1 MGRIISQLGVAW
13 ETRHARAK
21 IGHRARREAASFY
34 LCISP
39 WLAGFIF
46 LTLVPLGMGFILSLS
61 NFNGLNWPTMKF
73 VGAANY
79 VRALNDAQLWS
90 SLQITLLFAVAS
102 VPLGLA
108 VSMGMALLVNQD
120 IRGQGF
126 FRTLL
131 YLPSF
136 IPVVAGALAWRI
148 FADKNSGLING
159 LLSLLRPGTAL
170 PWLTDLVP
178 LTLLLFVLWGSVG
191 SGMVVLLG
199 GLQAVPRELREAALV
214 DGANEWQAFRHVTM
228 PMMSPVLFFQLIIGI
243 IGSLQLLVQPLL
255 LASTS
260 GAGSGNTPYT
270 PPPQS
275 IYMYLGYV
283 FVQIF
288 SNQSFAYGIAMLW
301 ILLVIVL
308 LLTLLV
314 FRTSQGWVYYEV
326 KQ

>member
-1 MGRIISQLGVAW
+1 MGQLISQLSATSEKRLSSV
-13 ETRHARAK
+13 K
-21 IGHRARREAASFY
+21 IGPRARREIAYFY

-39 WLAGFIF
+39 WLLGFIF
-46 LTLVPLGMGFILSLS
+46 LTIAPLIMGFGLSLS
-61 NFNGLNWPTMKF
+61 NFNGLNWLTMKF

-79 VRALNDAQLWS
+79 AHALNDIQLWT
-90 SLQITLLFAVAS
+90 SLQVTLLFAIIS
-102 VPLGLA
+102 VPIGLA
-108 VSMGMALLVNQD
+108 VSMGMALLVNQE
-120 IRGQGF
+120 IRGRGF

-159 LLSLLRPGTAL
+159 LLSWLRPGTAL

-178 LTLLLFVLWGSVG
+178 FTLLLFVLWGSVG

-214 DGANEWQAFRHVTM
+214 DGANEWQAFRHVTL

-243 IGSLQLLVQPLL
+243 IGSLQLLVQPML
-255 LASTS
+255 LASF
-260 GAGSGNTPYT
+260 SGNVNTLYT
-270 PPPQS
+270 SPPQS
-275 IYMYLGYV
+275 IYMYLVYV
-283 FVQIF
+283 FIQIF
-288 SNQSFAYGIAMLW
+288 GNQNFSYGMALLW
-301 ILLVIVL
+301 ILFIIVL

-314 FRTSQGWVYYEV
+314 FRTSRGWVHYEV
-326 KQ
+326 EQ